1 MHKDKGLM
9 PTNHTL
15 IGFFSFLNNNLSQYF
30 IVPLVLFFFSLI
42 FFINI
47 FFLISTFNIKFI
59 FY

>member
-30 IVPLVLFFFSLI
+30 IVPLVLFVSLI

-47 FFLISTFNIKFI
+47 FFLISTFNIEF
-59 FY
+59 FFF